1 MECNRVPF
9 DLPEAES
16 ELVAGFQTEFSSL
29 YFSIIILAEY
39 FSLIIFSLFLV
50 LLFNFYV
57 MVSLFLLFFWCLTRA
72 TLNRVKFDELLVIG
86 WYYLLLLTFA
96 VFMLLVF
103 I

>member
-1 MECNRVPF
+1 MLSITSLLTLQYFLFVVINVCILVECNRVPF

-57 MVSLFLLFFWCLTRA
+57 MVSLFLLFF
-72 TLNRVKFDELLVIG
+72 
-86 WYYLLLLTFA
+86 
-96 VFMLLVF
+96 
-103 I
+103 